1 MANVVLLVEDDL
13 NDRTLLQHAFRKA
26 APQLE
31 LRMAKDAFQA
41 EDYLVGRGA
50 FADRDK
56 HPLPSLLLLDL
67 KMPRRSGLEFL
78 RWMREQAPIASIPVI
93 VLSSSQECKDVD
105 RAYELG
111 ARSYLVKS
119 VDLKELVRVVQG
131 IGAMASLLSP
141 RTASVS

>member
-1 MANVVLLVEDDL
+1 MSQLILIVDDDI

-26 APQLE
+26 VPHLE

-41 EDYLVGRGA
+41 EDYLLGRGE
-50 FADRDK
+50 FSDREK
-56 HPLPSLLLLDL
+56 HPLPSVILLDL

-78 RWMREQAPIASIPVI
+78 AWFREQPKVSAIPVI
-93 VLSSSQECKDVD
+93 VLSSSQESSDID

-119 VDLKELVRVVQG
+119 VDLRELITIVQG
-131 IGAMASLLSP
+131 LGTMVTLMREI
-141 RTASVS
+141 